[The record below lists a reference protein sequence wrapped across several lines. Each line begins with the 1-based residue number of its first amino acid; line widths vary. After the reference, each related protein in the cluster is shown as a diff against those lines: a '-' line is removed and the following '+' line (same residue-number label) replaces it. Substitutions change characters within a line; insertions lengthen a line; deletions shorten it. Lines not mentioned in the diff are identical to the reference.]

1 MPRFLIS
8 YDITAPRLRSKVVSR
23 LEKLGTR
30 LQLSVFMVKCG
41 DGVFA
46 QLERELLNIID
57 KEDSLLI
64 LPVCEHC
71 YAKGAFTGPTVP
83 ILIVK

>member
-8 YDITAPRLRSKVVSR
+8 YDITAPQRRNKVAAR

-41 DGVFA
+41 DDVFA
-46 QLERELLNIID
+46 QMERELQNILD

-64 LPVCEHC
+64 LPVCEQC

-83 ILIVK
+83 LLIVK